1 MRTAALHNGLAA
13 AAALLAAAVA
23 IASPADTKESFTGF
37 AINLNAGPKTG
48 SVDFTIERWS
58 TDAERS
64 QLLAIITETKDPTQP
79 LLKAL
84 QKMPAVGRI
93 RTPTSLGW
101 DLRYAHQIKDA
112 EGGGRR
118 LVLATDRPIGFAEA
132 RNATR
137 SMDYPFTLIEI
148 RLDADDKGEGK
159 IAAGTKIFVDKKK
172 NIVVE
177 NYAQQPVRFN
187 EIRRVK

>member
-1 MRTAALHNGLAA
+1 VRTAALHNGLVA

-101 DLRYAHQIKDA
+101 DLRYAHQIKDV

-172 NIVVE
+172 NIVIE

>member
-1 MRTAALHNGLAA
+1 MRTAALHNGLVA

>member
-1 MRTAALHNGLAA
+1 VRTAALHNGLVA

-23 IASPADTKESFTGF
+23 VASPADTKESFTGF

>member
-1 MRTAALHNGLAA
+1 MRTAALHNGLVA

-23 IASPADTKESFTGF
+23 VASPADTKESFTGF